1 MTLGPGWGW
10 AGGVRSGE
18 VAGGRGSLT
27 GLVGVDFSRPRLAIP
42 GDKAFLFSWYREDIF
57 HLGVLSLALREGKEG
72 KPETSCTC
80 RFSRAFSSKSSLY
93 RSGIFWGDPFCN
105 PLHL

>member
-1 MTLGPGWGW
+1 MGKWREV
-10 AGGVRSGE
+10 GVRSQGLL
-18 VAGGRGSLT
+18 VWISLDPDLPS
-27 GLVGVDFSRPRLAIP
+27 LVT
-42 GDKAFLFSWYREDIF
+42 KAFLFSWYREDIF

-93 RSGIFWGDPFCN
+93 RSGIFWGDPFCH
-105 PLHL
+105 PLHP